1 MGFIIAQIS
10 GIIALILVAVSY
22 FVKLKPTFL
31 ALQMAADVFYAG
43 SFFAV
48 DAYVGGIITTISI
61 FRCIY
66 IYCAEKTNFKYT
78 VHFLFVFIAM
88 YVVVTIRFW
97 QTPYDI
103 IALITGSMFT
113 LSFAIKN
120 LQVMRYVLIVPNIL
134 ILIYNILC
142 RTYTSALLDFIELI
156 VLVVSIIKYHRT
168 VKSKTRLKINV

>member
-10 GIIALILVAVSY
+10 GIIALILVAISY

-31 ALQMAADVFYAG
+31 TLQMVADVFYAG

-66 IYCAEKTNFKYT
+66 IYWAEKTNFKYT

-120 LQVMRYVLIVPNIL
+120 LQVMRYVLIVPNVL

-168 VKSKTRLKINV
+168 VKSKTQLKINV